1 MSNVPL
7 YNSESGINFIIRNV
21 EERTKRKLTPAQM
34 DYVARYVKSIAPITV
49 EGFPPKEI
57 YSQIIGNLIKGF
69 NESKKPSIS
78 QMEVMDV
85 LRRDIGTTGE
95 DGAVKITSLDSESAT
110 GRSGSIPMSVSKLMN
125 ENTTDGI
132 QKYFNPKARER
143 KAYIVLDSK
152 NRTVSDSVIQFKW
165 NVVSNITP
173 GNGSVNLLGAVRD
186 IVAIKC
192 NQVRIPYVR
201 SADNPLRRI
210 TMTIDEFST
219 QSVRAPGNYPYHFMF
234 VSQVDGDW
242 IDLLPSKY
250 NDPKFEFAKPITQL
264 NTLTLNFGSPF
275 ELIDFDPDRSQ
286 STIVGFGN
294 PTTIRTII
302 DHKLQSGNYVY
313 FSNFTTLNPV
323 QDVKV
328 IDRFNNPPK
337 NGYPVIVTTPNEFT
351 VPIDTSSLQT
361 ALSGTSAITTG
372 TTLVTG
378 IGTSYTTELKVGDTI
393 RLTDGVN
400 FYYPVVASIT
410 DNFNLNVVSY
420 SGPTIGPIIIY
431 RVTYTDTQFLTYF
444 DSKRIIVQFEL
455 TYINPDIFG

>member
-7 YNSESGINFIIRNV
+7 YNSESGIHIIVRNV
-21 EERTKRKLTPAQM
+21 EGILKRKLTPSQM
-34 DYVARYVKSIAPITV
+34 DYIADYVKSIDPIKV
-49 EGFPPKEI
+49 KGFPPAKIFE
-57 YSQIIGNLIKGF
+57 QIINNLTKGF
-69 NESKKPSIS
+69 SETKKPSSS

-95 DGAVKITSLDSESAT
+95 DGAVKITSLDSESTT
-110 GRSGSIPMSVSKLMN
+110 GKSPFIPMSVSKLMN

-192 NQVRIPYVR
+192 NQVRIPYIR

-210 TMTIDEFST
+210 TMSIEEFST

-275 ELIDFDPDRSQ
+275 ELIDFDADRSQ
-286 STIVGFGN
+286 STIVTLGS

-302 DHKLQSGNYVY
+302 EHKLQSGNYVY
-313 FSNFTTLNPV
+313 FSNFTTLNPT

-337 NGYPVIVTTPNEFT
+337 NGYPVIVTNPYEFT
-351 VPIDTSSLQT
+351 VPIDTSTLQT
-361 ALSGTSAITTG
+361 ALSGTSAINAG

-378 IGTSYTTELKVGDTI
+378 IGTSYTTELKVGDTL

-410 DNFNLNVVSY
+410 DNFNLNVVAY
-420 SGPTIGPIIIY
+420 SGPTILPAIIY
-431 RVTYTDTQFLTYF
+431 LVTYTNAQFLTYF
-444 DSKRIIVQFEL
+444 DSKRIIIQFEL